1 MPWVKKFGCV
11 FLGFFSFFV
20 FGLCHVQGKGREG
33 RARGRQTKTGR
44 KLKNRK
50 QQKEKRLI
58 QRPRE
63 GKWQGNVP
71 RPPRPWARARH
82 GRQERPAS
90 PKDRAATANA
100 ALRSA
105 GRGTGVREIGVARLA
120 SSWYVRILKM
130 CSSQTDVAM
139 RKEDWHESRKLII
152 RKPPQNEMRLVK
164 NEIPFSYTAL

>member
-11 FLGFFSFFV
+11 FLGFFSFFI

-90 PKDRAATANA
+90 PKDRAVTANA
-100 ALRSA
+100 ASERREGDRCERDRCGQAGVFLIRSDSENVQQPDRRRHA
-105 GRGTGVREIGVARLA
+105 YGRLTWISKINYQETTSER
-120 SSWYVRILKM
+120 
-130 CSSQTDVAM
+130 
-139 RKEDWHESRKLII
+139 
-152 RKPPQNEMRLVK
+152 NEVGKKR
-164 NEIPFSYTAL
+164 NSI